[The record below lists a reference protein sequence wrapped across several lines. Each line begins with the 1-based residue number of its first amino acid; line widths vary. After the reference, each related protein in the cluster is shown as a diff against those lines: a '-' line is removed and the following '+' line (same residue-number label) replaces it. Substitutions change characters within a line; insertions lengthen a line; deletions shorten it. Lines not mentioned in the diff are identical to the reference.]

1 FKNHPLGHNIL
12 GTSES
17 LQAFTKADIRSFLNE
32 NYAPQN
38 MVIGI
43 TANKS
48 PKQIKTLLEKYFEHL
63 EPKTTKP
70 KKRVALKN
78 NSIHHAERNPSSQ
91 VHYMIG
97 ATTYDLYRPLTSAL
111 LHPDHLLGGMGMSSR
126 LNLEI
131 REKH

>member
-1 FKNHPLGHNIL
+1 NHPLGHNIL
-12 GTSES
+12 GTSDS

-48 PKQIKTLLEKYFEHL
+48 PKQIKNLLEKYFEHL
-63 EPKTTKP
+63 APKTTQP
-70 KKRVALKN
+70 KKRVAIKN
-78 NSIHHAERNPSSQ
+78 NSIHHTERKPISQ

-97 ATTYDLYRPLTSAL
+97 ATTYDLYHPLKSAL
-111 LHPDHLLGGMGMSSR
+111 LLTNNLLGGMGMSSR

-131 REKH
+131 RE